1 MINQARRHKPPCFI
15 HNPLF
20 SLYFPSSQQ
29 TFNHSPMKKLIL
41 ASFVFSFVMLSGCQ
55 MLFGTSDDQS
65 TSEPAVQTVQNDILP
80 QKTDLKDV
88 EPQPTGVQVPSQ
100 EIPKEETVPNLPK
113 PPSEEHP
120 TTESDDTVD
129 TPDAPVPPA
138 PDNALNEPQFNNP
151 DELKQYI
158 ADNQETL
165 KKNELPPKN
174 IKCHVHTENLNSKFF
189 EHTNEYETKF
199 SENGLKASYCNEKT
213 IQYYGS
219 GEFDFECYEV
229 KKDNETKVKNGFE
242 VNIHLSCASNNIP
255 GPDGAAEIKI
265 VNPFYDPNSKNI
277 NSDEADAP
285 NANEGH

>member
-1 MINQARRHKPPCFI
+1 
-15 HNPLF
+15 
-20 SLYFPSSQQ
+20 
-29 TFNHSPMKKLIL
+29 MKKLIL

-65 TSEPAVQTVQNDILP
+65 ISEPAVQTVQNDIPP
-80 QKTDLKDV
+80 QETDLNNV
-88 EPQPTGVQVPSQ
+88 EPQPPEEQAPSQ
-100 EIPKEETVPNLPK
+100 KIPKEEITKDLPI
-113 PPSEEHP
+113 PPSGEQP
-120 TTESDDTVD
+120 TAEPNDTVD
-129 TPDAPVPPA
+129 TPAAPVPPA
-138 PDNALNEPQFNNP
+138 PDNAPNEPQFNNP

-158 ADNQETL
+158 ANNQETL
-165 KKNELPPKN
+165 KNNELPPKN

-189 EHTNEYETKF
+189 ELTNEYETKF
-199 SENGLKASYCNEKT
+199 SEKGLRESYCNEKT

-229 KKDNETKVKNGFE
+229 KKDNTTKVKNGFD
-242 VNIHLSCASNNIP
+242 VKIHLSCASKNIP